1 MDAIHKVVTF
11 FVNPLTVALAGL
23 LIGIGLRWKVKSWSK
38 VASGLT
44 AFSLFWLY
52 LWSTALM
59 TRWIGLPLELAHPPA
74 RAETMPTADAICI
87 LGGGM
92 GANTNN
98 CIYADMY
105 SGADRVWHGAR
116 LYKAGKAPVITL
128 SGGGVRETTV
138 PLLRDFGVPE
148 SALVFF
154 DSAKNTEDEAALI
167 AREIKAMKIRG
178 EGDQAMPRI
187 LLVTSAWHMRRAE
200 MLFRRAG
207 LDVIPAATDHEVT
220 LHYKDVGF
228 EFSQLVPDAGCLFQ
242 NSYLFKEHFA
252 YWCYWALHWVKG

>member
-1 MDAIHKVVTF
+1 MDVLHKVLTF
-11 FVNPLTVALAGL
+11 VVNPLTVALAGL
-23 LIGIGLRWKVKSWSK
+23 LVGIVWRQKVKRLSK
-38 VASGLT
+38 VAGGLM
-44 AFSLFWLY
+44 AFSLLWLY
-52 LWSTALM
+52 LWSTSLM
-59 TRWIGLPLELAHPPA
+59 TRWIGLPLELAYPPA
-74 RAETMPTADAICI
+74 RVEAMPTADAICI

-138 PLLRDFGVPE
+138 PLLKDFGVPE
-148 SALVFF
+148 SALVFL

-167 AREIKAMKIRG
+167 AREIKTIKTRG
-178 EGDQAMPRI
+178 GDDQSTPKI

-200 MLFRRAG
+200 MLFLRAG
-207 LDVIPAATDHEVT
+207 LDVIPAATDYEVT
-220 LHYKDVGF
+220 LHYKDLGF
-228 EFSQLVPDAGCLFQ
+228 EFFQLIPDAGCLFQ

-252 YWCYWALHWVKG
+252 YWCYWVIGWFRE

>member
-1 MDAIHKVVTF
+1 MDAIHKVATF
-11 FVNPLTVALAGL
+11 FVNPLTVALAGM
-23 LIGIGLRWKVKSWSK
+23 LIGVVLRGKATRWPK
-38 VASGLT
+38 VASVLI
-44 AFSLFWLY
+44 AVSILWLY

-59 TRWIGLPLELAHPPA
+59 TRWIGLPLELAYPPA
-74 RAETMPTADAICI
+74 WAEAMPTADAICI

-98 CIYADMY
+98 CIYADIY

-138 PLLRDFGVPE
+138 PLLRDFGVSE
-148 SALVFF
+148 DAMMFF
-154 DSAKNTEDEAALI
+154 EGARNTEEEAAI
-167 AREIKAMKIRG
+167 IKAALSAFPTSSK
-178 EGDQAMPRI
+178 PKV

-200 MLFRRAG
+200 MLFRLAG
-207 LDVIPAATDHEVT
+207 IDVIPAATDHEVT
-220 LHYKDVGF
+220 LHYKDLGF
-228 EFSQLVPDAGCLFQ
+228 EFSQLIPDAGCLFQ

-252 YWCYWALHWVKG
+252 YWCYWVLHRVNG

>member
-1 MDAIHKVVTF
+1 MTVDWLHKLVTYF
-11 FVNPLTVALAGL
+11 TCPLTVGLVVGCFGFWVRRRSVILFAL
-23 LIGIGLRWKVKSWSK
+23 V
-38 VASGLT
+38 
-44 AFSLFWLY
+44 WLY

-59 TRWIGLPLELAHPPA
+59 TRWIGLPLELVYPPA
-74 RAETMPTADAICI
+74 RAETLPTADVICI

-98 CIYADMY
+98 CIYADMS

-128 SGGGVRETTV
+128 SGGGVRETTA
-138 PLLRDFGVPE
+138 PLLKDFGVPE
-148 SALVFF
+148 SALVFL

-167 AREIKAMKIRG
+167 VQAIKAMKIRG
-178 EGDQAMPRI
+178 EGDQAMPKV

-220 LHYKDVGF
+220 LYYKDVGF
-228 EFSQLVPDAGCLFQ
+228 EFSQLIPDVGRLFQ

-252 YWCYWALHWVKG
+252 YWCYRVLHWVKG